1 MLETLLLASENKA
14 NAFNIN
20 PEALKTWVLEKKFRS
35 NDFSFL
41 NLIKTD
47 SEMSILSEACLQ
59 CFKLSASF
67 SDTIQILELCTEL
80 MLINSETKILQN
92 CENLISWKSALKQ
105 LRYPQTTQSD
115 AVLKE
120 KLESLSWP
128 YGSKI
133 KFERRGDRAGIEL
146 KLFISSSSDLTKVIS
161 SLERVKENI

>member
-1 MLETLLLASENKA
+1 MLETLLLAAEKKA
-14 NAFNIN
+14 DIFKIQ
-20 PEALKTWVLEKKFRS
+20 PETLKNWAGEKKFKS
-35 NDFSFL
+35 SDFSFL

-47 SEMSILSEACLQ
+47 LEINNLSDAFIQ

-80 MLINSETKILQN
+80 ILINSENKILQN
-92 CENLISWKSALKQ
+92 DGTVHNWKLVLKQ
-105 LRYPQTTQSD
+105 LRYPQTTLSD
-115 AVLKE
+115 SILKE
-120 KLESLSWP
+120 KLESLAWP

-161 SLERVKENI
+161 SLERVKETI